1 MNKYKKVL
9 VAIDST
15 AEADEVVLVAQN
27 VAEQNDAEL
36 YFVTVV
42 QPINYAY
49 SGYESMVAYS
59 GFPEIEA
66 ETQKA
71 ALANLIGRAEAYGLG
86 KDRVAVLLGR
96 PASLVKDHAETLG
109 ADIIVMGSHGRHGLG
124 LLLGSTANGVLHG
137 APCDVL
143 TVKISE

>member
-1 MNKYKKVL
+1 MSKYQKVL

-15 AEADEVVLVAQN
+15 SEADEVVEAAKELVQQSN
-27 VAEQNDAEL
+27 GDL
-36 YFVTVV
+36 HFVTVV

-49 SGYESMVAYS
+49 SGYESVAAYS

-71 ALANLIGRAEAYGLG
+71 ALANLKARAEALGL
-86 KDRVAVLLGR
+86 DESRVTVLLGR
-96 PASLVKDHAETLG
+96 PASMIKDHAEALG
-109 ADIIVMGSHGRHGLG
+109 ADVIVMGSHGRHGLG

-143 TVKISE
+143 TVRITE